1 MGILGEL
8 VELQPWVEGILYVT
22 IAGMN
27 VQEYIREDGSNPYQV
42 WFDGL
47 NAMAAVKVAV
57 ARSRLEVGNTSNVKW
72 FDGIGEYRIDWGPG
86 YRIYLVQ
93 DGQELIMLLGGGTKK
108 RQQADIDQALLLHQ
122 EYQRRKRDAVSQSEP
137 EEKTKN
143 IQKRKKRR

>member
-1 MGILGEL
+1 
-8 VELQPWVEGILYVT
+8 
-22 IAGMN
+22 MN

-122 EYQRRKRDAVSQSEP
+122 E
-137 EEKTKN
+137 
-143 IQKRKKRR
+143 

>member
-27 VQEYIREDGSNPYQV
+27 VQEYIRGDGSNPYQV

-47 NAMAAVKVAV
+47 NAMVAVKVAV

-86 YRIYLVQ
+86 YRIYLVW

>member
-47 NAMAAVKVAV
+47 NAMAAVKVVV

-72 FDGIGEYRIDWGPG
+72 FEGIGEYRIDWGPG

>member
-1 MGILGEL
+1 
-8 VELQPWVEGILYVT
+8 
-22 IAGMN
+22 MN

-47 NAMAAVKVAV
+47 NAMVAVKVVV

-93 DGQELIMLLGGGTKK
+93 DCQELIMLLGGGTKK

>member
-8 VELQPWVEGILYVT
+8 VELKPWVEGILYVT

-72 FDGIGEYRIDWGPG
+72 FDGIGEYRIDWGPS

>member
-8 VELQPWVEGILYVT
+8 VELKPWVEGILYVT

>member
-137 EEKTKN
+137 EEKTEN